1 MIFTETDLQ
10 GAFVIEPEKLEDG
23 RGFFARTF
31 CQKEFE
37 ACGINS
43 RLVQCSISFNRTKGA
58 LRGMHYQAPPHE
70 EARLISCVKGA
81 IYDVVID
88 LRPGS
93 PTYCH
98 WFAVEL
104 SSENY
109 KMFYVPE
116 GFAHGFQTLEHNTV
130 VFYQMSE
137 FYHPESGRGV
147 RWDDPFYGIAWP
159 LEPQGISARD
169 ASYPLTKATR

>member
-1 MIFTETDLQ
+1 
-10 GAFVIEPEKLEDG
+10 
-23 RGFFARTF
+23 
-31 CQKEFE
+31 
-37 ACGINS
+37 
-43 RLVQCSISFNRTKGA
+43 
-58 LRGMHYQAPPHE
+58 MHYQAPPHE